1 MISIKSEKD
10 IQKMREIC
18 KIVAKAHE
26 EVKKYLKIGITTKE
40 IDEIIKQAKKNE
52 AKILTQSF

>member
-1 MISIKSEKD
+1 MRLLRRGERIMISIKSEKE

-26 EVKKYLKIGITTKE
+26 EIKKYLKVR
-40 IDEIIKQAKKNE
+40 NNN
-52 AKILTQSF
+52 

>member
-1 MISIKSEKD
+1 MISIKSEKE

-26 EVKKYLKIGITTKE
+26 EIKKYLKVR
-40 IDEIIKQAKKNE
+40 NNN
-52 AKILTQSF
+52 